1 MTLNSPDTALRAAI
15 EFDNGNA
22 LLADADVP
30 VDVGG
35 ASSTLHQVAQD
46 DGQPLAHCEDLQV
59 SERAAPPPSVM
70 RKKSNA
76 SWTVGSLGMLVLAVA
91 VPIVQGGP
99 LYAPT
104 KPQAPASNAANWIEL
119 LPHDILSHVD
129 TQVDPCDD
137 LYAFSCG
144 SWLKQARIP
153 DGESRVSLTNDP
165 MRDDNEKVLQEVMQQ
180 GWPLLGELYDS
191 CMNFSNTSSATENAA
206 SVAFLMPAIKQIAAT
221 TSKSELF
228 QLAGKLSITGPNF
241 LTWLYVMADSR
252 DATVDA
258 LHASQT
264 GLSLPSPEYYL
275 DPKEFASV
283 SAAFHA
289 YIVELFS
296 LVGWDS
302 HNAASQ
308 ASSVIA
314 FEQIL
319 APLYVPEEKLQDPVA
334 TYNRMSVAQAA
345 EEYPLLVAQVMRGM
359 GVLEKLVA
367 QNAYVVVT
375 TLAYYKRVEELV
387 TGDSVTLDTLK
398 AMLTYQYVSAQAK
411 FLSEPFAQAS
421 FSFLEQ
427 TLKGEKSRGPRWKV
441 CQKQVTDTLPDL
453 VGKYYAL
460 LRFDKDSERIA
471 NELVMQIRASVEE
484 DLTNVDWLDGPTR
497 QIALEKLGKMT
508 TLIGYS
514 NRSDHFPYKL
524 HGDAPLAENLRIIN
538 EHVSD
543 QTVDRIGRPVDR
555 SNWDGSGAALDVYY
569 QPTANLVGV
578 PAGYFQPP
586 NFTPGQQSVRNF
598 GTCGS
603 FIGHEITHHFDAEG
617 KSYDKDGTLGNWWS
631 NFTATEFSQRADCF
645 VKQYSE
651 FPVMS
656 SEDPNKVL
664 GHVNGEL
671 TLSENI
677 ADNGGLK
684 LSFHA
689 YQTYVAKQ
697 AKEPSKI
704 NEGGATSVSRSQ
716 PEPALPADV
725 ADKLFFIS
733 FAQSWCSKRSDAAII
748 QRLAGPRPPGQW
760 LVNGA
765 VKNSHDFARVF
776 SCPVGSPMNP
786 TTKCQVW

>member
-1 MTLNSPDTALRAAI
+1 MTLNAPDTALRAAI
-15 EFDNGNA
+15 ECDNGKT

-35 ASSTLHQVAQD
+35 ASSTQHQVAQD
-46 DGQPLAHCEDLQV
+46 DGQPLARSEDLQV
-59 SERAAPPPSVM
+59 SARAAPPPSVKH
-70 RKKSNA
+70 KKSNV

-91 VPIVQGGP
+91 VPIVRGGP
-99 LYAPT
+99 LYSPT
-104 KPQAPASNAANWIEL
+104 KPQAPAYNAANWIEL
-119 LPHDILSHVD
+119 LPHDILSHMD

-144 SWLKQARIP
+144 SWLKQAQIP
-153 DGESRVSLTNDP
+153 DGESRVSLTLTP

-191 CMNFSNTSSATENAA
+191 CMNFSNTSSATENVA

-221 TSKSELF
+221 MSKSELF
-228 QLAGKLSITGPNF
+228 QLAGTLSRSGPYF
-241 LTWLYVMADSR
+241 LTDLVVEPDQRESNTY
-252 DATVDA
+252 A

-275 DPKEFASV
+275 DPKEFDSV

-302 HNAASQ
+302 HEAASQ

-314 FEQIL
+314 FEQTL
-319 APLYVPEEKLQDPVA
+319 APLFVPEEKLQDPVA

-345 EEYPLLVAQVMRGM
+345 EKYPLLVAQVMRGV
-359 GVLEKLVA
+359 GVLENLVA
-367 QNAYVVVT
+367 RNAYVVVT
-375 TLAYYKRVEELV
+375 TLAYFKRVEELV
-387 TGDSVTLDTLK
+387 TGDSVTLDTQK
-398 AMLTYQYVSAQAK
+398 AVLTYQYISAQAN

-421 FSFLEQ
+421 FTFLEQ
-427 TLKGEKSRGPRWKV
+427 TLKGEKSRAPRWKV
-441 CQKQVTDTLPDL
+441 CQKQVTDTFPDL

-460 LRFDKDSERIA
+460 LRFDEDSERVA
-471 NELVMQIRASVEE
+471 NDLVMRIRASFEE
-484 DLTNVDWLDGPTR
+484 DLTHVDWLDGPTR
-497 QIALEKLGKMT
+497 QSALEKLGN
-508 TLIGYS
+508 LALLVGYS
-514 NRSDHFPYKL
+514 NRSEHFPYHL
-524 HGDAPLAENLRIIN
+524 TRDAPLADNLRIIN
-538 EHVSD
+538 EHVCD
-543 QTVDRIGRPVDR
+543 QTMDLIGRPVDR
-555 SNWDGSGAALDVYY
+555 YKWDGSGAALDVYH
-569 QPTANLVGV
+569 QPTANLVGL
-578 PAGYFQPP
+578 PAGFFQPP
-586 NFTPGQQSVRNF
+586 DFTPAQQSVRNF
-598 GTCGS
+598 GACGS
-603 FIGHEITHHFDAEG
+603 FIGHKITHHFDTEG

-656 SEDPNKVL
+656 SEDPSKVL
-664 GHVNGEL
+664 GHVDGEL

-677 ADNGGLK
+677 ADNGGVK
-684 LSFHA
+684 LSFQA
-689 YQTYVAKQ
+689 YRTYVAKQ

-704 NEGGATSVSRSQ
+704 NEGGATSISRSQ
-716 PEPALPADV
+716 PEPALPADA

-733 FAQSWCSKRSDAAII
+733 FAQSWCSKRSDAAMI
-748 QRLAGPRPPGQW
+748 QRLASPRAPGQW

-765 VKNSHDFARVF
+765 ARNSHDFARVF